1 MIWLSQKSIEPRWCN
16 YWKSP
21 ITKIITDVEIFYFIK
36 PKYLKT
42 YLTLVD
48 NILNEHAYFK
58 LLYICINI
66 TSPITKVVGF
76 WEGITINPLENL

>member
-1 MIWLSQKSIEPRWCN
+1 KGCYMAFYLLHN
-16 YWKSP
+16 YMDF
-21 ITKIITDVEIFYFIK
+21 IDVEIFYFIK